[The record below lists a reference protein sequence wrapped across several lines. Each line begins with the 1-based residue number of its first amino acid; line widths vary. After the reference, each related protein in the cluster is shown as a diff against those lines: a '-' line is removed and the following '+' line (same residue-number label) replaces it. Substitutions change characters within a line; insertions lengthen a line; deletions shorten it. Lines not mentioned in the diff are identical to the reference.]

1 MMSEVAK
8 ICHFILYRQDVT
20 YCLNMIKS
28 DINIIQSDSNIIQ
41 SDKNIIQSDRKIIQ
55 SDRNI
60 KQSDK
65 NIIKSDRNI
74 IQSDRIIIQS
84 DRNTYFTPIIQSDV
98 RSDYLT
104 FYKKNKIFCRQNS
117 NFC

>member
-28 DINIIQSDSNIIQ
+28 DRNIIQ

-104 FYKKNKIFCRQNS
+104 FYKKNNIFCRQNS

>member
-28 DINIIQSDSNIIQ
+28 DRNILQSESNIIQ
-41 SDKNIIQSDRKIIQ
+41 SD
-55 SDRNI
+55 RNNLQI
-60 KQSDK
+60 DK
-65 NIIKSDRNI
+65 NI

-98 RSDYLT
+98 RSDY
-104 FYKKNKIFCRQNS
+104 
-117 NFC
+117 